1 MPSAFNFSLSPFDA
15 LTPAQQGR
23 LRANIDIA
31 YYPEGTVVLEAGAP
45 TPCLWV
51 NIKGHVTQMEGDET
65 IASHGPEDVWDG
77 RALVMGRSSHR
88 FVASEEL
95 IAYLL
100 PREAVMALI
109 AENTTFGALLFS
121 DLGQKLLAASTRS
134 SAHELRSL
142 SLSRVDEAFLRPAHV
157 VDADLD
163 VLSTVR
169 LMREKEV
176 GAVLVQER
184 QSLAPGRSSLGI
196 FTQTALQRAVLDGRP
211 LAQMPVREWSR
222 FELIQ
227 VRPSDQMGDVLALLT
242 RHRIHRVVVAEG
254 AQILGLLEA
263 LDVFSFLSN
272 HSHLVALQIDA
283 ATDLDALVR
292 AAQQIPRMITSLYRS
307 GTRVGLLARLV
318 QDLQA
323 RLFDRTWQ
331 LIAPA
336 DLVQNSCLF
345 VMGSEGRGEQL
356 LKTDQDNALVWRAG
370 YEPPSDLADI
380 CERFSAALGQF
391 GYPPC
396 PGGIMVSQAPWRKSA
411 TDFAHEVRQW
421 LLMPDA
427 AALMNLAIFLD
438 THAVSGDAAL
448 LAQLQQ
454 VARNTASHSDALLAR
469 FAVAIDAFGS
479 SQGWWN
485 RLLHLGEAPGGMN
498 LKKEGIFPLVHGVRS
513 LAFQA
518 GLHETNT
525 VARLEALAA
534 RGVISAAQAGDWAQ
548 CLHFLMG
555 IKLQAGLSELEREQ
569 AVTGTVD
576 VSRLSTLDRDLL
588 KDALAVVRQ
597 FKAFLRLHFRLDV
610 L

>member
-15 LTPAQQGR
+15 LTPEQQAR
-23 LRANIDIA
+23 LRASIDVV

-45 TPCLWV
+45 TTCLWV
-51 NIKGHVTQMEGDET
+51 NIKGYVTQMQGDET
-65 IASHGPEDVWDG
+65 LATHGPEDVWDG
-77 RALVMGRSSHR
+77 RALVAGRSSHR

-95 IAYLL
+95 IAYQL

-121 DLGQKLLAASTRS
+121 DLGQKLLAAAGRS
-134 SAHELRSL
+134 SAHEMRSL
-142 SLSRVDEAFLRPAHV
+142 SLSRVDEAFLRPAHM

-163 VLSTVR
+163 LLSTVR
-169 LMREKEV
+169 LMREKDAS
-176 GAVLVQER
+176 AVLVEDR
-184 QSLAPGRSSLGI
+184 QQQPPALGI
-196 FTQTALQRAVLDGRP
+196 FTQTALQHAVLDGRP

-242 RHRIHRVVVAEG
+242 QHRIHRVVVAEG
-254 AQILGLLEA
+254 AQVLGLLET
-263 LDVFSFLSN
+263 LDVFSFLAN
-272 HSHLVALQIDA
+272 HSHLIALQIDA
-283 ATDLDALVR
+283 ATDLESLVL
-292 AAQQIPRMITSLYRS
+292 AAQHIPRMITSLYRS

-336 DLVQNSCLF
+336 ELVQNSCLF

-370 YEPPSDLADI
+370 YAPPADLAEI
-380 CERFSAALGQF
+380 CERFSAALAQF

-396 PGGIMVSQAPWRKSA
+396 PGGIMVSQAPWRKSV
-411 TDFAHEVRQW
+411 TDFAHDVRQW

-427 AALMNLAIFLD
+427 SALMNLAIFLD
-438 THAVSGDAAL
+438 AHAVSGDATL

-454 VARNTASHSDALLAR
+454 GARNNATHSDALLAR
-469 FAVAIDAFGS
+469 FAVAIDAFGT

-485 RLLHLGEAPGGMN
+485 RFMHRGDAPSGLH

-518 GLHETNT
+518 GLCETNT
-525 VARLEALAA
+525 VARLDALAA
-534 RGVISAAQAGDWAQ
+534 KGVISASQASDWAQ
-548 CLHFLMG
+548 CLQFLMG
-555 IKLQAGLSELEREQ
+555 IKLHAGLMELERDQ
-569 AVTGTVD
+569 AVSGLVD
-576 VSRLSTLDRDLL
+576 MSRLTTLDRDLL

>member
-15 LTPAQQGR
+15 LTPEQQGR
-23 LRANIDIA
+23 LRSSIDIA

-51 NIKGHVTQMEGDET
+51 NIKGFVTQMEGDET
-65 IASHGPEDVWDG
+65 IAIHGPEDVWDG
-77 RALVMGRSSHR
+77 RALVAGRSNHR

-95 IAYLL
+95 IAYQL
-100 PREAVMALI
+100 PRETVMALI
-109 AENTTFGALLFS
+109 AENSSFGALLFS
-121 DLGQKLLAASTRS
+121 DLGQKLLAAAGRS

-157 VDADLD
+157 VAADLD
-163 VLSTVR
+163 VLATVR
-169 LMREKEV
+169 LMREKGV
-176 GAVLVQER
+176 GAVLVEDPQ
-184 QSLAPGRSSLGI
+184 QTPPALGI
-196 FTQTALQRAVLDGRP
+196 FTQAGLQRAVLDGRP
-211 LAQMPVREWSR
+211 LAHMPVREWSR

-227 VRPSDQMGDVLALLT
+227 VRPSDQMGEVLALLT

-254 AQILGLLEA
+254 KQILGLLEA

-272 HSHLVALQIDA
+272 HSHLIALQIDA
-283 ATDLDALVR
+283 APDIDALVR
-292 AAQQIPRMITSLYRS
+292 AAQHIPRMITSLYRS
-307 GTRVGLLARLV
+307 GTRVGLVARLV

-336 DLVQNSCLF
+336 QLVQNSCLF

-370 YEPPSDLADI
+370 YEPPADLADI
-380 CERFSAALGQF
+380 CDRFSAALAQF

-396 PGGIMVSQAPWRKSA
+396 PGGIMVSQTAWRKSA
-411 TDFAHEVRQW
+411 SDFADGIRHW

-427 AALMNLAIFLD
+427 TALMNLAIFLD
-438 THAVSGDAAL
+438 AHAVSGDATL

-454 VARNTASHSDALLAR
+454 VARNSATHSDALLAR

-485 RLLHLGEAPGGMN
+485 RLLHLGEAPTGVN

-518 GLHETNT
+518 GLSETHT
-525 VARLEALAA
+525 VARLDALAA
-534 RGVISAAQAGDWAQ
+534 KGVISATQAGDWAQ

-555 IKLQAGLSELEREQ
+555 IKLQAGLSEMEREQ
-569 AVTGTVD
+569 PVSGMVD
-576 VSRLSTLDRDLL
+576 VNRLTTLDRDLL

>member
-15 LTPAQQGR
+15 LTPEQQAR
-23 LRANIDIA
+23 LRASIDVV

-45 TPCLWV
+45 TTCLWV
-51 NIKGHVTQMEGDET
+51 NIKGYVTQMQGDET
-65 IASHGPEDVWDG
+65 LATHGPEDVWDG
-77 RALVMGRSSHR
+77 RALVAGRSSHR

-95 IAYLL
+95 IAYQL

-121 DLGQKLLAASTRS
+121 DLGQKLLAAAGRS
-134 SAHELRSL
+134 SAHEMRSL
-142 SLSRVDEAFLRPAHV
+142 SLSRVDEAFLRPAHM

-163 VLSTVR
+163 LLSTVR
-169 LMREKEV
+169 LMREKDAS
-176 GAVLVQER
+176 AVLVEDR
-184 QSLAPGRSSLGI
+184 QQQPPALGI
-196 FTQTALQRAVLDGRP
+196 FTQTALQHAVLDGRP

-242 RHRIHRVVVAEG
+242 QHRIHRVVVAEG
-254 AQILGLLEA
+254 AQVLGLLET
-263 LDVFSFLSN
+263 LDVFSFLAN
-272 HSHLVALQIDA
+272 HSHLIALQIDA
-283 ATDLDALVR
+283 ATDLESLVL
-292 AAQQIPRMITSLYRS
+292 AAQHIPRMITSLYRS

-336 DLVQNSCLF
+336 ELVQNSCLF

-370 YEPPSDLADI
+370 YAPPADLAEI
-380 CERFSAALGQF
+380 CERFSAALAQF

-396 PGGIMVSQAPWRKSA
+396 PGGIMVSQAPWRKSV

-427 AALMNLAIFLD
+427 SALMNLAIFLD
-438 THAVSGDAAL
+438 AHAVSGDATL

-454 VARNTASHSDALLAR
+454 GARNNATHSDALLAR
-469 FAVAIDAFGS
+469 FAVAIDAFGT

-485 RLLHLGEAPGGMN
+485 RFMHRGDAPSGLH

-518 GLHETNT
+518 GLCETNT
-525 VARLEALAA
+525 VARLDALAA
-534 RGVISAAQAGDWAQ
+534 KGVISASQASDWAQ
-548 CLHFLMG
+548 CLQFLMG
-555 IKLQAGLSELEREQ
+555 IKLHAGLMELERDQ
-569 AVTGTVD
+569 AVSGLVD
-576 VSRLSTLDRDLL
+576 MSRLTTLDRDLL

>member
-15 LTPAQQGR
+15 LTPEQQAR
-23 LRANIDIA
+23 LRGSIDIA
-31 YYPEGTVVLEAGAP
+31 YYPEGTVVLDAGA
-45 TPCLWV
+45 TTTCLWV
-51 NIKGHVTQMEGDET
+51 NIKGHVAQMEGDESM
-65 IASHGPEDVWDG
+65 AALGPDDVWDG
-77 RALVMGRSSHR
+77 RALVAGRSSHR
-88 FVASEEL
+88 FVATEEL
-95 IAYLL
+95 IAYQL
-100 PREAVMALI
+100 PREIVMALI

-121 DLGQKLLAASTRS
+121 DLGQKLLAASGRA

-157 VDADLD
+157 VDSELD
-163 VLSTVR
+163 VLATVR

-176 GAVLVQER
+176 GAVLVQDVR
-184 QSLAPGRSSLGI
+184 QTPAALGI

-211 LAQMPVREWSR
+211 LNLMPVREWSR
-222 FELIQ
+222 FELVQ

-254 AQILGLLEA
+254 EQVLGLLEA

-272 HSHLVALQIDA
+272 HSHLIALQIDA
-283 ATDLDALVR
+283 AQDLDALVR
-292 AAQQIPRMITSLYRS
+292 ASQQIPRMITSLYRS

-323 RLFDRTWQ
+323 RLFDRAWR
-331 LIAPA
+331 LIAPEA
-336 DLVQNSCLF
+336 LVKNSCLF

-356 LKTDQDNALVWRAG
+356 LKTDQDNALVWREG
-370 YEPPSDLADI
+370 YEPPVDLAEI
-380 CERFSAALGQF
+380 CDRFSAALSQF

-396 PGGIMVSQAPWRKSA
+396 PGGIMVNQPAWRKSS
-411 TDFAHEVRQW
+411 TDFAQDVRHW

-438 THAVSGDAAL
+438 AHAVSGDAAL

-454 VARNTASHSDALLAR
+454 GARNTASHSDALLAR

-485 RLLHLGEAPGGMN
+485 RLLSLGEAPTGVH

-518 GLHETNT
+518 GLTETGT
-525 VARLEALAA
+525 VARLDALAA
-534 RGVISAAQAGDWAQ
+534 QGVISAKEAGDWAQ

-555 IKLQAGLSELEREQ
+555 VKLQAGLLEMEREQ
-569 AVTGTVD
+569 PVSGMVD

-597 FKAFLRLHFRLDV
+597 FKAFLRQHFRLDV

>member
-15 LTPAQQGR
+15 LTPEQQGR
-23 LRANIDIA
+23 LRSSIDIA

-51 NIKGHVTQMEGDET
+51 NIKGFVTQMEGDET
-65 IASHGPEDVWDG
+65 IDIHGPEDVWDG
-77 RALVMGRSSHR
+77 RALVAGRSNHR

-95 IAYLL
+95 IAYQL
-100 PREAVMALI
+100 PRETVMALI
-109 AENTTFGALLFS
+109 AENSSFGALLFS
-121 DLGQKLLAASTRS
+121 DLGQKLLAAAGRS

-157 VDADLD
+157 VAADLD
-163 VLSTVR
+163 VLATVR
-169 LMREKEV
+169 LMREKGV
-176 GAVLVQER
+176 GAVLVEDPQ
-184 QSLAPGRSSLGI
+184 QTPPALGI
-196 FTQTALQRAVLDGRP
+196 FTQAGLQRAVLDGRA
-211 LAQMPVREWSR
+211 LAHMPVREWSR

-227 VRPSDQMGDVLALLT
+227 VRPSDQMGEVLALLT

-254 AQILGLLEA
+254 KQILGLLEA

-272 HSHLVALQIDA
+272 HSHLIALQIDA
-283 ATDLDALVR
+283 APDIDALVR
-292 AAQQIPRMITSLYRS
+292 AAQHIPRMITSLYRS
-307 GTRVGLLARLV
+307 GTRVGLVARLV

-336 DLVQNSCLF
+336 QLVQNSCLF

-356 LKTDQDNALVWRAG
+356 LKTDQDNALVWRLG
-370 YEPPSDLADI
+370 YEPPADLADI
-380 CERFSAALGQF
+380 CDRFSAALAQF

-396 PGGIMVSQAPWRKSA
+396 PGGIMVSQTAWRKSA
-411 TDFAHEVRQW
+411 TDFADEIRHW

-427 AALMNLAIFLD
+427 TALMNLAIFLD
-438 THAVSGDAAL
+438 AHAVSGDATL

-454 VARNTASHSDALLAR
+454 VARNSATHSDALLAR

-485 RLLHLGEAPGGMN
+485 RLLHLGEVPTGVN

-518 GLHETNT
+518 GLSETNT
-525 VARLEALAA
+525 VARLDALAA
-534 RGVISAAQAGDWAQ
+534 KGVISATQAGDWAQ

-555 IKLQAGLSELEREQ
+555 IKLQAGLSEMEREQ
-569 AVTGTVD
+569 PVSGMVD
-576 VSRLSTLDRDLL
+576 VNRLTTLDRDLL